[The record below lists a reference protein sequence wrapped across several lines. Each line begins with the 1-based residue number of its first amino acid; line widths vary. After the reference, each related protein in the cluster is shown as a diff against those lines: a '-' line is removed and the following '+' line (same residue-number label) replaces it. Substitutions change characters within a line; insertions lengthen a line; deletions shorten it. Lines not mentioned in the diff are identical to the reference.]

1 MDRRTLLSF
10 SAKAG
15 MLAALPSFETCN
27 LLALAP
33 AAYTRD
39 GRAIALPTP
48 EQSRWADLEVGMF
61 VHFGNE
67 TYLNGRPPEFSVPAS
82 EVNPVDLSTD
92 QWAETAIAA
101 GARYIV
107 FVAKHQYGFC
117 CWQTETTD
125 FSLKSSPWKNGK
137 GDILAMLRTSC
148 DKYGLGLGVYLSPRD
163 DHFGAATGGICKTA
177 AEQAKYDAIYR
188 QQLTE
193 LATRYGKLVEI
204 WFDGATAT
212 PVDDIL
218 SKYQPHAA
226 VFQGPAATIR
236 WVGNEDGFAPYPCWN
251 GVARAASA
259 AGTATALD
267 SDPNADRWLPSEV
280 DVSIRRPDWF
290 WTKGNASKVLS
301 VEQLLSIYYRSVGR
315 GTQLLLN
322 TPPDTTGLLPKPDV
336 ASASAFGA
344 EVKRRFGKALASTAG
359 KGAAVE
365 LRLGKSARIDTVV
378 LQEDISD
385 GERVRAYALEGRVA
399 GKWSK
404 LGEGSAIG
412 HKRIQPVT
420 PVTVDAVRMIVH
432 QAAGEPMIRTLAVYD
447 TGVAP
452 PADWNAPSAMWS
464 RNLIGSWKDG
474 RFSLD
479 LHGYVKEAAQ
489 YKLRLVAAEGTITA
503 IQDVTLMLGGAPQP
517 KMLKQVPGHPDEL
530 IIDVTGMGDTGTISG
545 TVIGAVHG
553 QALLQKM

>member
-15 MLAALPSFETCN
+15 MLAALPSFGTPD
-27 LLALAP
+27 LFALSP
-33 AAYTRD
+33 AVFTRE
-39 GRAIALPTP
+39 GRTMALPTAD
-48 EQSRWADLEVGMF
+48 QSQWEDMEMGMF

-67 TYLNGRPPEFSVPAS
+67 TYLDGRPASFSVPPS
-82 EVNPVDLSTD
+82 EVNPVNLSTD
-92 QWAETAIAA
+92 QWAETAVAA
-101 GARYIV
+101 GAKYIV

-137 GDILAMLRTSC
+137 GDIMAMLRDSC

-163 DHFGAATGGICKTA
+163 DHFGAATGGLCKSA
-177 AEQAKYDAIYR
+177 AEQANYDAIYR

-193 LATRYGKLVEI
+193 LTTRYGELVEI

-212 PVDDIL
+212 PVSDIL
-218 SKYQPHAA
+218 HKYQPHAA
-226 VFQGPAATIR
+226 VFQGPDATIR

-251 GVARAASA
+251 GVDRAASA

-267 SDPNADRWLPSEV
+267 SDPKADRWLPSEV

-290 WTKGNASKVLS
+290 WTKGNAGKVLS
-301 VEQLLSIYYRSVGR
+301 VDQLLSIYYRSVGR

-322 TPPDTTGLLPKPDV
+322 IPPDPAGLLPKPDV

-359 KGAAVE
+359 QGATVQAK
-365 LRLGKSARIDTVV
+365 LKQPTKIDTVI
-378 LQEDISD
+378 LQEEIAH
-385 GERVRAYALEGRVA
+385 GERVRAYTIEGRVE
-399 GKWSK
+399 GKWTQ
-404 LGEGSAIG
+404 LGQGSAIG
-412 HKRIQPVT
+412 HKRIQPVS
-420 PVTVDAVRMIVH
+420 PVTVDAVRLVVTR
-432 QAAGEPMIRTLAVYD
+432 AAAEPMIRTLAVYD

-489 YKLRLVAAEGTITA
+489 YKLRLVAAEGSVTA
-503 IQDVTLMLGGAPQP
+503 IGDVTLILGGAPQP
-517 KMLKQVPGHPDEL
+517 KMLKHVPGHPEEL

-545 TVIGAVHG
+545 TVVGAKHG